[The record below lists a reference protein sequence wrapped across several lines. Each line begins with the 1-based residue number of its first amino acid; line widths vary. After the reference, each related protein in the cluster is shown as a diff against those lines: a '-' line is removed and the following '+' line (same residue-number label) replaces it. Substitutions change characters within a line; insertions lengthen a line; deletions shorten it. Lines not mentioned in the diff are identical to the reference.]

1 MHMQSEPPYV
11 TTYRKRRPSKT
22 PRHHKHL
29 SQSPMAETSYKYTTK
44 IFAFWVVA
52 FKSNII

>member
-22 PRHHKHL
+22 PRHHKRL
-29 SQSPMAETSYKYTTK
+29 SQSPMAETSC
-44 IFAFWVVA
+44 IQLNLHILGGGF
-52 FKSNII
+52 